1 MESSDKEVVAAGIN
15 ALGGLYREGLTK
27 DCTHLLAPRAGS
39 DKYNA
44 AMHHKPA
51 TRIKI
56 VLPHW
61 FDDCFRLMCRLK
73 ETDYEWP
80 NPKFGYDSLMN
91 DQEAREM
98 RHLTVPTAEAKDLFK
113 SVQATEEG
121 KNLRGLERIHN
132 DLWQGRTILL
142 CQSLELES
150 TRRQTLQ
157 VAIERAG
164 GKVLFVE
171 ANDASAAQEEEAKVT
186 EADIIITKY
195 RAGRAYLKAV
205 KERKTI
211 GTLAWL
217 FQVQKTGTMLRSTD
231 RILHYPVRKSK
242 IEGFEKHVWAR
253 YYLYERNSQLSL
265 S

>member
-27 DCTHLLAPRAGS
+27 DCTHLLAPKAGS

-44 AMHHKPA
+44 AMHHKPS
-51 TRIKI
+51 TQIKI

-61 FDDCFRLMCRLK
+61 FDDCFRLMRRLK

-80 NPKFGYDSLMN
+80 NPKFGHESLMN
-91 DQEAREM
+91 DQEAREK
-98 RHLTVPTAEAKDLFK
+98 RHLTAPTTEAKDLFK
-113 SVQATEEG
+113 SVHAAEEG
-121 KNLRGLERIHN
+121 KIIKGLERLHT

-142 CQSLELES
+142 SHSLELEP

-171 ANDASAAQEEEAKVT
+171 GHDTNAAQEEETKVA
-186 EADIIITKY
+186 EADIVITKY

-205 KERKTI
+205 RERKTI

-217 FQVQKTGTMLRSTD
+217 FQVQKTGIMLRPTD
-231 RILHYPVRKSK
+231 QILHYPVRKLQ
-242 IEGFEKHVWAR
+242 IEGFDKHV
-253 YYLYERNSQLSL
+253 RNLCFTCRIL
-265 S
+265 FNFLI